1 MNENTVMSHS
11 KYVFL
16 IALAIAGLV
25 SLLLMDISY
34 FLGIIVG
41 YIVRLIIYQII
52 IKMSDLIL
60 AISSNTIS
68 LVIILFLTK
77 LLIYGLGFFIAI
89 KVSWINII
97 TVFLGYF
104 IIKITIYIDTYRQD
118 RLDKIK
124 NTYCHSTRTS
134 FFINY
139 YDNFINL
146 FCFGWKKG

>member
-41 YIVRLIIYQII
+41 YIVSLIIFQII

-60 AISSNTIS
+60 YLIFIPPC
-68 LVIILFLTK
+68 ILASY
-77 LLIYGLGFFIAI
+77 LL
-89 KVSWINII
+89 
-97 TVFLGYF
+97 
-104 IIKITIYIDTYRQD
+104 
-118 RLDKIK
+118 
-124 NTYCHSTRTS
+124 
-134 FFINY
+134 
-139 YDNFINL
+139 
-146 FCFGWKKG
+146 

>member
-1 MNENTVMSHS
+1 MNENTVLSHS
-11 KYVFL
+11 KYIFL
-16 IALAIAGLV
+16 VALAIAGLV

-41 YIVRLIIYQII
+41 YIVSMIIFQII

-104 IIKITIYIDTYRQD
+104 IIKITIYIDTYRQY

-124 NTYCHSTRTS
+124 N
-134 FFINY
+134 N
-139 YDNFINL
+139 
-146 FCFGWKKG
+146 

>member
-41 YIVRLIIYQII
+41 YIVSLIIFQII

-104 IIKITIYIDTYRQD
+104 IIKITIYIYTYRQD

-124 NTYCHSTRTS
+124 N
-134 FFINY
+134 N
-139 YDNFINL
+139 
-146 FCFGWKKG
+146 

>member
-1 MNENTVMSHS
+1 MNENTVLSHS
-11 KYVFL
+11 KYIFL
-16 IALAIAGLV
+16 VALAIAGLV

-41 YIVRLIIYQII
+41 YIVSMIIFQII

-68 LVIILFLTK
+68 LVIILILTK

-124 NTYCHSTRTS
+124 N
-134 FFINY
+134 N
-139 YDNFINL
+139 
-146 FCFGWKKG
+146 

>member
-16 IALAIAGLV
+16 VALAIAGLV

-41 YIVRLIIYQII
+41 YIVSLIIFQII

-124 NTYCHSTRTS
+124 N
-134 FFINY
+134 N
-139 YDNFINL
+139 
-146 FCFGWKKG
+146 

>member
-41 YIVRLIIYQII
+41 YIVSLIIFQII
-52 IKMSDLIL
+52 IKMSVLIL

-77 LLIYGLGFFIAI
+77 LLIYGLGVFIAI

-124 NTYCHSTRTS
+124 N
-134 FFINY
+134 N
-139 YDNFINL
+139 
-146 FCFGWKKG
+146 

>member
-1 MNENTVMSHS
+1 MC
-11 KYVFL
+11 FL

-41 YIVRLIIYQII
+41 YIVSLIIFQII

-60 AISSNTIS
+60 VISSNTIS

-124 NTYCHSTRTS
+124 N
-134 FFINY
+134 N
-139 YDNFINL
+139 
-146 FCFGWKKG
+146 

>member
-41 YIVRLIIYQII
+41 YIVSLIIFQII

-104 IIKITIYIDTYRQD
+104 IIKITIYIDTYRKD

-124 NTYCHSTRTS
+124 N
-134 FFINY
+134 N
-139 YDNFINL
+139 
-146 FCFGWKKG
+146 

>member
-16 IALAIAGLV
+16 VALAIAGLV

-41 YIVRLIIYQII
+41 YIVSLIIFQII

-60 AISSNTIS
+60 VISSNTIS

-104 IIKITIYIDTYRQD
+104 IIKITIYIVTYRQD

-124 NTYCHSTRTS
+124 N
-134 FFINY
+134 N
-139 YDNFINL
+139 
-146 FCFGWKKG
+146 

>member
-1 MNENTVMSHS
+1 MNENTVLSHS
-11 KYVFL
+11 KYIFL
-16 IALAIAGLV
+16 VALAIAGLV

-41 YIVRLIIYQII
+41 YIVSMIIFQII

-104 IIKITIYIDTYRQD
+104 IIKMTIYIDTYRQD

-124 NTYCHSTRTS
+124 N
-134 FFINY
+134 N
-139 YDNFINL
+139 
-146 FCFGWKKG
+146 

>member
-16 IALAIAGLV
+16 VALAIAGLV

-41 YIVRLIIYQII
+41 YIVSMIIFQII

-124 NTYCHSTRTS
+124 N
-134 FFINY
+134 N
-139 YDNFINL
+139 
-146 FCFGWKKG
+146 

>member
-1 MNENTVMSHS
+1 MNENTVLSHS
-11 KYVFL
+11 KYIFL
-16 IALAIAGLV
+16 VALAIAGLV

-41 YIVRLIIYQII
+41 YIVSMIIFQII

-104 IIKITIYIDTYRQD
+104 IINITIYIDTYRQD

-124 NTYCHSTRTS
+124 N
-134 FFINY
+134 N
-139 YDNFINL
+139 
-146 FCFGWKKG
+146 

>member
-16 IALAIAGLV
+16 VALAIAGLV

-41 YIVRLIIYQII
+41 YIVSLIIFQII
-52 IKMSDLIL
+52 IKKSDLIL

-104 IIKITIYIDTYRQD
+104 IIKVTIYIDTYRQD

-124 NTYCHSTRTS
+124 N
-134 FFINY
+134 N
-139 YDNFINL
+139 
-146 FCFGWKKG
+146 

>member
-16 IALAIAGLV
+16 VALAIAGLV

-41 YIVRLIIYQII
+41 YIVSLIIFQII
-52 IKMSDLIL
+52 IKMSDFIL

-124 NTYCHSTRTS
+124 N
-134 FFINY
+134 N
-139 YDNFINL
+139 
-146 FCFGWKKG
+146 

>member
-1 MNENTVMSHS
+1 MEKFIEKFNIFDIFTMLGPGLIISCLYGVSLSFQYYDIWKNYGNG
-11 KYVFL
+11 KYVLFF
-16 IALAIAGLV
+16 V
-25 SLLLMDISY
+25 FSY

-41 YIVRLIIYQII
+41 YIVSLIIFQII

-124 NTYCHSTRTS
+124 N
-134 FFINY
+134 N
-139 YDNFINL
+139 
-146 FCFGWKKG
+146 

>member
-1 MNENTVMSHS
+1 MNENTVTSHA

-41 YIVRLIIYQII
+41 YIVSLIIFQII

-124 NTYCHSTRTS
+124 N
-134 FFINY
+134 N
-139 YDNFINL
+139 
-146 FCFGWKKG
+146 

>member
-16 IALAIAGLV
+16 VALAIAGLV

-41 YIVRLIIYQII
+41 YIVSLIIFQII

-68 LVIILFLTK
+68 LVIILYLTK

-124 NTYCHSTRTS
+124 N
-134 FFINY
+134 N
-139 YDNFINL
+139 
-146 FCFGWKKG
+146 

>member
-1 MNENTVMSHS
+1 MNEKTVMSHS

-16 IALAIAGLV
+16 VALAIAGLV

-41 YIVRLIIYQII
+41 YIVSLIIFQII

-97 TVFLGYF
+97 TVLLGYF

-124 NTYCHSTRTS
+124 N
-134 FFINY
+134 N
-139 YDNFINL
+139 
-146 FCFGWKKG
+146 

>member
-41 YIVRLIIYQII
+41 YIVSLIIFQII

-97 TVFLGYF
+97 TVFFGYF

-124 NTYCHSTRTS
+124 N
-134 FFINY
+134 N
-139 YDNFINL
+139 
-146 FCFGWKKG
+146 

>member
-41 YIVRLIIYQII
+41 YIVSLIIFQII

-60 AISSNTIS
+60 VISSNTIS

-124 NTYCHSTRTS
+124 N
-134 FFINY
+134 N
-139 YDNFINL
+139 
-146 FCFGWKKG
+146 

>member
-1 MNENTVMSHS
+1 MNENTVLSHS
-11 KYVFL
+11 KYIFL
-16 IALAIAGLV
+16 VALAIAGLV

-41 YIVRLIIYQII
+41 YIVSMIIFQII

-60 AISSNTIS
+60 AISSTTIS

-124 NTYCHSTRTS
+124 N
-134 FFINY
+134 N
-139 YDNFINL
+139 
-146 FCFGWKKG
+146 

>member
-16 IALAIAGLV
+16 VALAIAGLV

-34 FLGIIVG
+34 FLGIVVG
-41 YIVRLIIYQII
+41 YIVSLIIFQII

-124 NTYCHSTRTS
+124 N
-134 FFINY
+134 N
-139 YDNFINL
+139 
-146 FCFGWKKG
+146 

>member
-16 IALAIAGLV
+16 VALAIAGLV

-41 YIVRLIIYQII
+41 YIISLIIFQII

-124 NTYCHSTRTS
+124 N
-134 FFINY
+134 N
-139 YDNFINL
+139 
-146 FCFGWKKG
+146 

>member
-41 YIVRLIIYQII
+41 YIVSLIIFRII

-124 NTYCHSTRTS
+124 N
-134 FFINY
+134 N
-139 YDNFINL
+139 
-146 FCFGWKKG
+146 

>member
-1 MNENTVMSHS
+1 MNENTVLSHS
-11 KYVFL
+11 KYIFL
-16 IALAIAGLV
+16 VALAIAGLV

-41 YIVRLIIYQII
+41 YIVSMIIFQII
-52 IKMSDLIL
+52 IKMSDLL
-60 AISSNTIS
+60 FAISSNTIS
-68 LVIILFLTK
+68 LVIILFFTK

-124 NTYCHSTRTS
+124 N
-134 FFINY
+134 N
-139 YDNFINL
+139 
-146 FCFGWKKG
+146 

>member
-1 MNENTVMSHS
+1 MMFLPSLKFGIPYLSKPPAISSRSNTVTSYPRRFNWFAAAS
-11 KYVFL
+11 PAGPEPITATFL
-16 IALAIAGLV
+16 PFL
-25 SLLLMDISY
+25 SY

-41 YIVRLIIYQII
+41 YIVSLIIFQII

-124 NTYCHSTRTS
+124 N
-134 FFINY
+134 N
-139 YDNFINL
+139 
-146 FCFGWKKG
+146 

>member
-16 IALAIAGLV
+16 VALAIAGLV

-41 YIVRLIIYQII
+41 YIVSLIIFQII

-104 IIKITIYIDTYRQD
+104 IIKVTIYIDTYRQD

-124 NTYCHSTRTS
+124 N
-134 FFINY
+134 N
-139 YDNFINL
+139 
-146 FCFGWKKG
+146 

>member
-16 IALAIAGLV
+16 ISLAIAGLV

-41 YIVRLIIYQII
+41 YIVSLIIFQII

-124 NTYCHSTRTS
+124 N
-134 FFINY
+134 N
-139 YDNFINL
+139 
-146 FCFGWKKG
+146 

>member
-1 MNENTVMSHS
+1 MNENTVLSHS
-11 KYVFL
+11 KYIFL
-16 IALAIAGLV
+16 VALAIAGLV

-41 YIVRLIIYQII
+41 YIVSMIIFQII

-97 TVFLGYF
+97 TVFLVYF

-124 NTYCHSTRTS
+124 N
-134 FFINY
+134 N
-139 YDNFINL
+139 
-146 FCFGWKKG
+146 

>member
-34 FLGIIVG
+34 FFGIIVG
-41 YIVRLIIYQII
+41 YIVSLIIFQII

-124 NTYCHSTRTS
+124 N
-134 FFINY
+134 N
-139 YDNFINL
+139 
-146 FCFGWKKG
+146 

>member
-1 MNENTVMSHS
+1 MNENTGLSHS
-11 KYVFL
+11 KYIFL
-16 IALAIAGLV
+16 VALAIAGLV

-41 YIVRLIIYQII
+41 YIVSMIIFQII

-124 NTYCHSTRTS
+124 N
-134 FFINY
+134 N
-139 YDNFINL
+139 
-146 FCFGWKKG
+146 

>member
-41 YIVRLIIYQII
+41 YIVSMIIFQII

-89 KVSWINII
+89 KVSWINIM

-124 NTYCHSTRTS
+124 N
-134 FFINY
+134 N
-139 YDNFINL
+139 
-146 FCFGWKKG
+146 

>member
-16 IALAIAGLV
+16 IALAIAALV

-41 YIVRLIIYQII
+41 YIVSLIIFQII

-124 NTYCHSTRTS
+124 N
-134 FFINY
+134 N
-139 YDNFINL
+139 
-146 FCFGWKKG
+146 

>member
-41 YIVRLIIYQII
+41 YIVSLIIFQII

-68 LVIILFLTK
+68 LVIIIFLTK

-89 KVSWINII
+89 KVSWINIM

-124 NTYCHSTRTS
+124 N
-134 FFINY
+134 N
-139 YDNFINL
+139 
-146 FCFGWKKG
+146 